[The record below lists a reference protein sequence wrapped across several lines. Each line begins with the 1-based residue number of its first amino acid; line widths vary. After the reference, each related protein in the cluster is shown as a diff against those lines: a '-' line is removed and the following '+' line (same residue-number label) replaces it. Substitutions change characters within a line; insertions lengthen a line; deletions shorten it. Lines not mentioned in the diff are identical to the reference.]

1 MKTRI
6 GRLMTALVATI
17 CTVMALSISA
27 SACAWAYYQPEEP
40 EALRK

>member
-1 MKTRI
+1 MKRK
-6 GRLMTALVATI
+6 MTALIASI

-27 SACAWAYYQPEEP
+27 SACVFAYYQPEEP

>member
-1 MKTRI
+1 MKRK
-6 GRLMTALVATI
+6 MTALIASI

-27 SACAWAYYQPEEP
+27 SACVFGYYQPEEP